1 MENKKVQFQMPR
13 VIAWEVT
20 RRCPLKCRHCR
31 AGAADVPY
39 ERELSTAECL
49 RALDSLGPRP
59 PMIIWTG
66 GEPMLRPD
74 ILELVARATALGVR
88 SVMAPCGMLVTEDRL
103 RALKDAGVMAC
114 SFSLDGP
121 DAASHDAFRGVPG
134 AYDNVTRAMRV
145 ARTIGMPFQVN
156 MTVSTLNLDRL
167 EEIHAK
173 AVELGAAK
181 LDLFFL
187 VPVGR
192 GKGIS
197 QYALSP
203 EQTRQVLDWA
213 FEKAVRGPLAVK
225 ETCCPSAPAYW
236 TSWCNSHIRTPAH
249 LPTCEPPPHPHGC
262 APASGAH
269 TGVQPPC
276 GCLGGR
282 GFAFL
287 SHVGDLQTCGFIDRP
302 CGNIRDF
309 GCDFRALVSS
319 AVNPLGDRGSCR
331 GLV

>member
-1 MENKKVQFQMPR
+1 MENNTIPFQSPR

-39 ERELSTAECL
+39 DRELSTAECL
-49 RALDSLGPRP
+49 RVLDSLGPRP

-74 ILELVARATALGVR
+74 ILELVRHATTLGIR

-134 AYDNVTRAMRV
+134 AFDNVTRAMRI
-145 ARTIGMPFQVN
+145 ARGIGMPFQVN
-156 MTVSTLNLDRL
+156 TTVSTLNLDRL
-167 EEIHAK
+167 PEIHAK

-197 QYALSP
+197 QYALSS
-203 EQTRQVLDWA
+203 EQTTQVLDWA
-213 FEKAVRGPLAVK
+213 FDLAVRGPLAVK
-225 ETCCPSAPAYW
+225 ETCCPSAPAHW
-236 TSWCNSHIRTPAH
+236 TSWCN
-249 LPTCEPPPHPHGC
+249 
-262 APASGAH
+262 AH
-269 TGVQPPC
+269 TRRPAAPTPSRQPPC

-309 GCDFRALVSS
+309 DCDFRALVAS
-319 AVNPLGDRGSCR
+319 AANPLGARGTCR
-331 GLV
+331 GVI

>member
-1 MENKKVQFQMPR
+1 MENEKVQFQPPR
-13 VIAWEVT
+13 VIAWETT

-39 ERELSTAECL
+39 ERELSTDEC
-49 RALDSLGPRP
+49 RRVLDSLGPRP
-59 PMIIWTG
+59 PMVIWTG

-74 ILELVARATALGVR
+74 ILELVSHATTLGVR

-134 AYDNVTRAMRV
+134 AFDNVTRAMSV
-145 ARTIGMPFQVN
+145 ARAIGMPFQVN
-156 MTVSTLNLDRL
+156 TTVSTLNLDRL

-213 FEKAVRGPLAVK
+213 FDKAVRGPLAVK

-236 TSWCNSHIRTPAH
+236 ASWCNSHPF
-249 LPTCEPPPHPHGC
+249 PHFGC

-269 TGVQPPC
+269 PHAGVQPPC

-309 GCDFRALVSS
+309 ACDFRALI
-319 AVNPLGDRGSCR
+319 AAAANPLGSRGTCR
-331 GLV
+331 GVV